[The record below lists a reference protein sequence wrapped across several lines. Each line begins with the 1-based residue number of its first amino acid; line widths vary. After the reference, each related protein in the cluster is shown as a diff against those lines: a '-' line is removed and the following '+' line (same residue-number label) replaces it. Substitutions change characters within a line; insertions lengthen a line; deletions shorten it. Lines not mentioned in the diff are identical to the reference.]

1 MTKFLENL
9 EQYRAK
15 NLRIESDKLMENR
28 ELFKE
33 LREDEQSRLYAAI
46 WNFSSA
52 FSSSQEYKDY
62 ETAYS
67 RMNQDAAAQSDLVSY
82 RQKQQD
88 INQAFRQ
95 NGNREKAL
103 SELEKL
109 EKDLLKNSVI
119 ADFIKA
125 QEALMDL
132 CTEAGKILS
141 ENLGLDYA
149 AVCGPSCCG

>member
-1 MTKFLENL
+1 MATK
-9 EQYRAK
+9 
-15 NLRIESDKLMENR
+15 

-33 LREDEQSRLYAAI
+33 IREDERSRLSAAI

-52 FSSSQEYKDY
+52 FSSSQEYKNY
-62 ETAYS
+62 ETTYS
-67 RMNQDAAAQSDLVSY
+67 RMNQDAAAQNDLASY
-82 RQKQQD
+82 RQKQQE
-88 INQAFRQ
+88 INLAFRQ

-103 SELEKL
+103 AELEKL

-125 QEALMDL
+125 QEVLMDL
-132 CTEAGKILS
+132 CTEAGTILS
-141 ENLGLDYA
+141 KNIGLDYA

>member
-1 MTKFLENL
+1 MATK
-9 EQYRAK
+9 
-15 NLRIESDKLMENR
+15 

-33 LREDEQSRLYAAI
+33 IREDERSRLSAAI

-52 FSSSQEYKDY
+52 FSSSQEYKNY

-67 RMNQDAAAQSDLVSY
+67 RMNQDAAAQNDLASY
-82 RQKQQD
+82 RKKQQE
-88 INQAFRQ
+88 INLAFRQ

-103 SELEKL
+103 AELEKL

-125 QEALMDL
+125 QEVLMDL
-132 CTEAGKILS
+132 CTEAGTILS
-141 ENLGLDYA
+141 KNIGLDYA

>member
-1 MTKFLENL
+1 MATK
-9 EQYRAK
+9 
-15 NLRIESDKLMENR
+15 

-33 LREDEQSRLYAAI
+33 IREDEKSRLSAAI

-52 FSSSQEYKDY
+52 FSSSQEYKNY

-67 RMNQDAAAQSDLVSY
+67 RMNQDAAAQNDLASY
-82 RQKQQD
+82 RQKQQE
-88 INQAFRQ
+88 INLAFRQ

-103 SELEKL
+103 AELEKL

-125 QEALMDL
+125 QEVLMDL
-132 CTEAGKILS
+132 CTEAGTILS
-141 ENLGLDYA
+141 KNIGLDYA

>member
-1 MTKFLENL
+1 MATK
-9 EQYRAK
+9 
-15 NLRIESDKLMENR
+15 

-33 LREDEQSRLYAAI
+33 IREDERSRLSAAI

-52 FSSSQEYKDY
+52 FSSSQEYKNY

-67 RMNQDAAAQSDLVSY
+67 RMNQDAAAQNDLASY
-82 RQKQQD
+82 RQKQQE
-88 INQAFRQ
+88 INLAFRQ

-103 SELEKL
+103 AELEKL

-125 QEALMDL
+125 QEVLMDL
-132 CTEAGKILS
+132 CTEAGTILS
-141 ENLGLDYA
+141 KNIGLDYA

>member
-1 MTKFLENL
+1 MATK
-9 EQYRAK
+9 
-15 NLRIESDKLMENR
+15 

-33 LREDEQSRLYAAI
+33 IQEDERSRLSAAI

-52 FSSSQEYKDY
+52 FSSSQEYKNY
-62 ETAYS
+62 ETTYS
-67 RMNQDAAAQSDLVSY
+67 RMNQDAAAQNDLASY
-82 RQKQQD
+82 RQKQQE
-88 INQAFRQ
+88 INLAFRQ

-103 SELEKL
+103 AELEKL

-125 QEALMDL
+125 QEVLMDL
-132 CTEAGKILS
+132 CTEAGTILS
-141 ENLGLDYA
+141 KNIGLDYA